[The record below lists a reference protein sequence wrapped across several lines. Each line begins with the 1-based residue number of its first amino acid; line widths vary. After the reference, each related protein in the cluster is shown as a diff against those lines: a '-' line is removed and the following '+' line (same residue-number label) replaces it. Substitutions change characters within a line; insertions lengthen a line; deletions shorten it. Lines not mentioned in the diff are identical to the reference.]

1 MKAEQKGGTMLEAL
15 MVLSII
21 TVLSISGIKL
31 INGLF
36 TMFKQNMVSNELI
49 EIQKN
54 ISARYR
60 VFGFYDDIP
69 DNIEDW
75 KKEKLLPSQMIA
87 NDKIHHRLGG
97 DVIISPKKKNDDDE
111 VSVYYTVTF
120 EDIPQKTCL
129 VIGQINWT
137 MSQSSDLIELMINDD
152 SGKFVLPTR
161 NSGIEKGADNALPVK
176 VNVLMNACKS
186 ENTMTWTFR

>member
-54 ISARYR
+54 IAARYR

-161 NSGIEKGADNALPVK
+161 DSEIEKGADNALTVK

>member
-1 MKAEQKGGTMLEAL
+1 MKSEQKGGTMMEAL

-31 INGLF
+31 MNGLF

-54 ISARYR
+54 IAARYR
-60 VFGFYDDIP
+60 VFGYYNDIP
-69 DNIEDW
+69 TDIEDW

-87 NDKIHHRLGG
+87 NDEIHHRLGG
-97 DVIISPKKKNDDDE
+97 KVTILPKFKNADDE
-111 VSVYYTVTF
+111 LAVYYTVQF
-120 EDIPQKTCL
+120 DGIPQKTCF

-137 MSQSSDLIELMINDD
+137 MSQSSDLIELKINDHD
-152 SGKFVLPTR
+152 PFVLPTR
-161 NSGIEKGADNALPVK
+161 DSGVEKGADNALPVK
-176 VNVLMNACKS
+176 LNVLMDACKS
-186 ENTMTWTFR
+186 GDNTMIWTFR

>member
-1 MKAEQKGGTMLEAL
+1 MKSEQKGGTMMEAL

-31 INGLF
+31 MNSLF

-54 ISARYR
+54 IAARFR

-69 DNIEDW
+69 TKIEDW
-75 KKEKLLPSQMIA
+75 KKEKLLPSQMIVG
-87 NDKIHHRLGG
+87 DSIHHRLGG
-97 DVIISPKKKNDDDE
+97 EVLIAPKKKNTGDE
-111 VSVYYTVTF
+111 HSVYYTIQF
-120 EDIPQKTCL
+120 KGIPRKTCF

-137 MSQSSDLIELMINDD
+137 MSQSSDLIELKINDQEP
-152 SGKFVLPTR
+152 FVLPTR
-161 NSGIEKGADNALPVK
+161 DSGVEKGADNALPVK
-176 VNVLMNACKS
+176 QNVLMDACK
-186 ENTMTWTFR
+186 ENNTMIWTFR